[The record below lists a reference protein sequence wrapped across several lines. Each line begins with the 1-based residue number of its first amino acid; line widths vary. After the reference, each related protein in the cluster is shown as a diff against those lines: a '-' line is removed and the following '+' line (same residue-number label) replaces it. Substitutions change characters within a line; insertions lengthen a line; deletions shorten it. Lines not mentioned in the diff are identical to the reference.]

1 MLAKNA
7 LNVKQKML
15 LNNLSEKENI
25 KMKNTLKLNHK
36 KSEIIMDR
44 TFAKLAENTKS
55 EEYAHLQMV
64 RKDYPNYT
72 VVQKSIKP
80 NPHKENYKG
89 LTYEYMRNHIIRY
102 SSSEEMASDLKE
114 LDDMIFM
121 SKCHSTGF
129 RYPVIKKWFLA
140 KYPEVTEKFARK
152 REEENKQTNEAQ
164 INKDTEKN
172 NIAEFKEA
180 S

>member
-1 MLAKNA
+1 MLVKNV

-15 LNNLSEKENI
+15 LNNLIKKETT

-36 KSEIIMDR
+36 DRLIVMDR

-72 VVQKSIKP
+72 VAQKKINKNP
-80 NPHKENYKG
+80 NTEHYNG
-89 LTYEYMRNHIIRY
+89 LTYEYMHDYIIRY
-102 SSSEEMASDLKE
+102 SASEEMESALKE
-114 LDDMIFM
+114 LDDMIFT
-121 SKCHSTGF
+121 SQCHSKAF
-129 RYPVIKKWFLA
+129 RYPTIKKWFLA

-152 REEENKQTNEAQ
+152 REEENKQTNVAQ

-172 NIAEFKEA
+172 NIAEFKEV